1 MQPLLEPLGLK
12 SSRALLYK
20 AFSLQD
26 CREENRADLVKGS
39 VGEGDQD
46 RSNWTWRCYHYHA
59 LQFLNSL
66 QFVSDTN
73 YQSEIARNTGN
84 VMMLEHM
91 SALEKKMEDKN
102 SEMIKMLQFINTR
115 VSEYP
120 PAGCP

>member
-1 MQPLLEPLGLK
+1 MVFWHHCFMPLIDTQIKQGLMQPMLEPLGL

-46 RSNWTWRCYHYHA
+46 RFDWTWRCYHYHA
-59 LQFLNSL
+59 LQFLHSL

-73 YQSEIARNTGN
+73 YQSEIA
-84 VMMLEHM
+84 
-91 SALEKKMEDKN
+91 
-102 SEMIKMLQFINTR
+102 
-115 VSEYP
+115 
-120 PAGCP
+120 